1 MAGFDTSKTLKHQI
15 NLFLDNEL
23 PQDEQQSLI
32 SKMENDPK
40 CQNIY
45 NREKDF
51 RDFVKNNVK
60 RPSVTPDFIQSLKN
74 RIQM

>member
-1 MAGFDTSKTLKHQI
+1 MASFDSAKSLKNQI

-23 PQDEQQSLI
+23 PQEDQQSLI
-32 SKMENDPK
+32 SKMANDPR
-40 CQNIY
+40 CQNMY

-51 RDFVKNNVK
+51 RDFVKSNVK
-60 RPSVTPDFIQSLKN
+60 RPSVSPDFIQSLKN